1 MKKQRPPAEPT
12 PEERALFREEVA
24 DVVPLQHDRVEH
36 NPPLPLAIPRQR
48 EMDDI
53 LTLAESLQVA
63 PFEIVLEG
71 GDELAFARNGIPR
84 LVLRDLRAGRWVA
97 QAQLDLHGLNREQAR
112 AAMAE
117 FLATAL
123 TLGQRCVRIIH
134 GKGLRSP
141 GREPVLKEL
150 VRNWLANR
158 QEVLAYAQTR
168 ASEGGGGAV
177 TVLLKRKP
185 PNFAQR

>member
-1 MKKQRPPAEPT
+1 MKKQRPPTEIA

-24 DVVPLQHDRVEH
+24 DVVPLQHDRVVH
-36 NPPLPLAIPRQR
+36 DVPLPLAIPRQR
-48 EMDDI
+48 EMDEI
-53 LTLAESLQVA
+53 LALAESLDAA
-63 PFEIVLEG
+63 PFEIMLEG
-71 GDELAFARNGIPR
+71 GDELAFARNGIPKI
-84 LVLRDLRAGRWVA
+84 VLRDLRAGRWVS
-97 QAQLDLHGLNREQAR
+97 QGQLDLHGLNREEAR

-123 TLGQRCVRIIH
+123 VAGLRCVRIIH

-158 QEVLAYAQTR
+158 KEVLAYAQTR
-168 ASEGGGGAV
+168 AAEGGGGAV
-177 TVLLKRKP
+177 TVLLKRDKP
-185 PNFAQR
+185 RTASR

>member
-1 MKKQRPPAEPT
+1 MKKRSPPTEIA

-24 DVVPLQHDRVEH
+24 NVVPLLHDRVEH
-36 NPPLPLAIPRQR
+36 DLPLPLAIPRQR
-48 EMDDI
+48 EMDEI
-53 LTLAESLQVA
+53 LALAESLNAA
-63 PFEIVLEG
+63 PFEIMLEG
-71 GDELAFARNGIPR
+71 GDELAFARNGIPKM
-84 LVLRDLRAGRWVA
+84 VLRDLRAGRWVA
-97 QAQLDLHGLNREQAR
+97 QAQLDLHGMNREQAR
-112 AAMAE
+112 AAMSE
-117 FLATAL
+117 FLAEAL

-150 VRNWLANR
+150 ARNWLANR

-177 TVLLKRKP
+177 TVLLKRK
-185 PNFAQR
+185 NRL

>member
-1 MKKQRPPAEPT
+1 VVKILMAKKRPSTEPT

-24 DVVPLQHDRVEH
+24 DVVPILNDRVEH
-36 NPPLPLAIPRQR
+36 APDLPLAIPRQR
-48 EMDDI
+48 EMDEI
-53 LTLAESLQVA
+53 LALAESLDAA
-63 PFEIVLEG
+63 PFEIMLEG

-84 LVLRDLRAGRWVA
+84 LVLRDLRAGRWVS
-97 QAQLDLHGLNREQAR
+97 QAQLDLHGMNREQAR
-112 AAMAE
+112 AAMSE
-117 FLATAL
+117 FIATAL
-123 TLGQRCVRIIH
+123 TQGVRCVRIIH

-158 QEVLAYAQTR
+158 KEVLAYAQTR

-177 TVLLKRKP
+177 TVLLKRRK
-185 PNFAQR
+185 

>member
-1 MKKQRPPAEPT
+1 
-12 PEERALFREEVA
+12 
-24 DVVPLQHDRVEH
+24 
-36 NPPLPLAIPRQR
+36 
-48 EMDDI
+48 
-53 LTLAESLQVA
+53 
-63 PFEIVLEG
+63 
-71 GDELAFARNGIPR
+71 
-84 LVLRDLRAGRWVA
+84 
-97 QAQLDLHGLNREQAR
+97 
-112 AAMAE
+112 MAE

-123 TLGQRCVRIIH
+123 TVGQRCVRIIH

-177 TVLLKRKP
+177 TVLLKRKHRP
-185 PNFAQR
+185 QG

>member
-1 MKKQRPPAEPT
+1 MLFMSKARPPKEPT

-24 DVVPLQHDRVEH
+24 DVVPIVYDRVEH
-36 NPPLPLAIPRQR
+36 DLPLPLAIPRQR

-53 LTLAESLQVA
+53 LALAESLDAA
-63 PFEIVLEG
+63 PFEIMLEG
-71 GDELAFARNGIPR
+71 GDELAFAQNGIPR
-84 LVLRDLRAGRWVA
+84 LVLRDLRAGRWVS
-97 QAQLDLHGLNREQAR
+97 QAQLDLHGMNREQAR
-112 AAMAE
+112 AAMSA
-117 FLATAL
+117 FIASAL
-123 TLGQRCVRIIH
+123 LQGHRCVRIIH

-158 QEVLAYAQTR
+158 KEVLAYAQTR

-177 TVLLKRKP
+177 SVLLKRK
-185 PNFAQR
+185 A

>member
-1 MKKQRPPAEPT
+1 MKKQRPPTEPT
-12 PEERALFREEVA
+12 PEERALFREAIGE
-24 DVVPLQHDRVEH
+24 VVPLTHDKVEH
-36 NPPLPLAIPRQR
+36 NLPLPPAIPRQR
-48 EMDDI
+48 ELDE
-53 LTLAESLQVA
+53 LLALAESLESA

-71 GDELAFARNGIPR
+71 GDELAFARNGIPQ

-97 QAQLDLHGLNREQAR
+97 QAVLDLHGLNRDEAR
-112 AAMAE
+112 LVMAE
-117 FLATAL
+117 FLASAL
-123 TLGQRCVRIIH
+123 LKGLRCVRIIH

-168 ASEGGGGAV
+168 AAEGGGGAV
-177 TVLLKRKP
+177 MVLLKRK
-185 PNFAQR
+185 R